1 MAARS
6 VLQVPGAAGSFP
18 QQNRAERT
26 GWDKR
31 NVLGEP
37 LVITGVGLITSLG
50 SDSQSV
56 WSAVRQESSGVR
68 PLMGIDGL
76 PDGMLLAATVD
87 LEGTPTRSLKVL
99 HLCDI
104 AASEVLHD
112 AGLAGDQV
120 DRSNM
125 GCWISACMPDDRG
138 TLDPDA
144 ATLDDRD
151 SDIKWYDQ
159 FMPHVAHSHVM
170 QKYGLFG
177 PNMSHSTACGSGL
190 IEMLSA
196 TRALRDGQCDAALV
210 GSGEAVSRM
219 LAAGFHRMGVLAYD
233 EAPEQA
239 CRPLDS
245 QRRGFV
251 LGEGAAM
258 FVVERLGHALKRGA
272 KIYAQIDSC
281 RCLSEAHHI
290 TGLDEKASTLT
301 RLIQDTLGETGLE
314 PRDIGYVSAYGTA
327 TEQND
332 KVEMRGIHNVL
343 GSDTSSYCVIA
354 TKSMHGHLLNA
365 AGCVELA
372 ITTLAMRDGFSPPTI
387 NLTNPDP
394 KCHFDGV
401 PLVGRENRF
410 QHALKL
416 SLAFG
421 GHLVSVCLSRWND
434 AQTGFA
440 YPSVKALPG
449 AQAA

>member
-1 MAARS
+1 M
-6 VLQVPGAAGSFP
+6 
-18 QQNRAERT
+18 
-26 GWDKR
+26 D
-31 NVLGEP
+31 EP

-50 SDSQSV
+50 RDSKSV
-56 WSAVRQESSGVR
+56 WDAIRQGRSGVR
-68 PLMGIDGL
+68 PLMGINGL
-76 PDGMLLAATVD
+76 PDGMLLAATVE
-87 LEGTPTRSLKVL
+87 LERIPAHSLKVV

-104 AASEVLHD
+104 AAGEALHD
-112 AGLAGDQV
+112 AGLSGDQV

-125 GCWISACMPDDRG
+125 GCWVSACMPDDRG
-138 TLDPDA
+138 TLDPEA
-144 ATLDDRD
+144 ATLEDRN

-177 PNMSHSTACGSGL
+177 PNMSHSTACASGL

-239 CRPLDS
+239 CRPFDS
-245 QRRGFV
+245 QRSGFV

-258 FVVERLGHALKRGA
+258 FVVERLAHALKRGA
-272 KIYAQIDSC
+272 RIYAQIDSC
-281 RCLSEAHHI
+281 RCLAEAHHI

-301 RLIQDTLGETGLE
+301 RLIQDTLTEAGLE
-314 PRDIGYVSAYGTA
+314 PRDIGYVNAHGTA

-332 KVEMRGIHNVL
+332 KVEMRGIIDVF
-343 GSDTSSYCVIA
+343 GSDTSSYCVSA

-372 ITTLAMRDGFSPPTI
+372 ITTLAMRDGFAPPTL

-394 KCHFDGV
+394 ECRFDGV
-401 PLVGRENRF
+401 PLVGRDNRF
-410 QHALKL
+410 RHALKL

-421 GHLVSVCLSRWND
+421 GHLVSVCLTRWND
-434 AQTGFA
+434 SRTGFA
-440 YPSVKALPG
+440 YPSARALSS